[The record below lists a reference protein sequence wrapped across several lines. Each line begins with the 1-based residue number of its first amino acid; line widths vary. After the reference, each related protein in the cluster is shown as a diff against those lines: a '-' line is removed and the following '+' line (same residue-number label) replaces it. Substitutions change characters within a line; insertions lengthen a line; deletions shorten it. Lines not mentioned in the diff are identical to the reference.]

1 MCVWS
6 ATKLGWSKV
15 SRWFG
20 APTYC
25 MCVPDSDSLPLSS
38 ATTSPRYSS
47 ALHSR
52 KSSPFG
58 VGRHLRRFTLGQ
70 HRNPRANREAL
81 MLPETSRAPRNP
93 HHPAD
98 NFTGNGPLS
107 NAYTAKRGT
116 DHQVSL
122 RSDKTGHK
130 KATPT
135 KESVTRISAAA
146 VRALVSAKVTQNLK
160 CPLKGR

>member
-58 VGRHLRRFTLGQ
+58 VGRHLRRFSLGQ

-116 DHQVSL
+116 DHRRSL
-122 RSDKTGHK
+122 CG
-130 KATPT
+130 
-135 KESVTRISAAA
+135 VTRRGTKRQLRQR
-146 VRALVSAKVTQNLK
+146 RALPEFRLPRSELSCLPKSHKT
-160 CPLKGR
+160 